1 MDGGVVVSGG
11 TRIVVVLG
19 FAALSDITPARLS
32 SRLSTPSETSIQIVD
47 RPKLLRTDQNSSSTS
62 SSSVVLFSIS
72 FRQQLPG
79 VSSHPL
85 LCSSANA
92 KRFTDPFLCSW
103 SASSC
108 HQKDSF
114 RVYCYGSVIASVVG
128 RFSRTNT
135 QPQTTLNYLF
145 CTRFGACCPLKS
157 KECANSQLMFS
168 GIYLSTR
175 NPTAPL
181 NHPRPPSTDF
191 DCQKLLLATTT

>member
-1 MDGGVVVSGG
+1 MVSLGVDGGVVVSGG

-79 VSSHPL
+79 VPSHPL
-85 LCSSANA
+85 LFG
-92 KRFTDPFLCSW
+92 KRKTVYRIPFFAFPRL
-103 SASSC
+103 
-108 HQKDSF
+108 
-114 RVYCYGSVIASVVG
+114 YVIKRI
-128 RFSRTNT
+128 RFVCIVMGLLSPLLLAVSPGQT
-135 QPQTTLNYLF
+135 QPQTPLNYLF
-145 CTRFGACCPLKS
+145 CNRFGACCPRKS

-168 GIYLSTR
+168 GIAVNTES
-175 NPTAPL
+175 A
-181 NHPRPPSTDF
+181 
-191 DCQKLLLATTT
+191 

>member
-1 MDGGVVVSGG
+1 MEVIVSGG

-92 KRFTDPFLCSW
+92 KRFTDPFLCSGRR
-103 SASSC
+103 
-108 HQKDSF
+108 HH
-114 RVYCYGSVIASVVG
+114 VIKRI
-128 RFSRTNT
+128 RFVCIVMGLLSPLLLAVSPGQT

-145 CTRFGACCPLKS
+145 CTRFGACCPRKS

-168 GIYLSTR
+168 GIAVNTESDSS
-175 NPTAPL
+175 A
-181 NHPRPPSTDF
+181 
-191 DCQKLLLATTT
+191 

>member
-128 RFSRTNT
+128 RFSRTNIAT
-135 QPQTTLNYLF
+135 NNTKLLVLHPFRGL
-145 CTRFGACCPLKS
+145 
-157 KECANSQLMFS
+157 
-168 GIYLSTR
+168 LSTEVKR
-175 NPTAPL
+175 V
-181 NHPRPPSTDF
+181 
-191 DCQKLLLATTT
+191 CQLTINVLRDISVNTESDSSA

>member
-1 MDGGVVVSGG
+1 MEVIVSGG

-92 KRFTDPFLCSW
+92 KRFTDPFLCCP
-103 SASSC
+103 SALC

-145 CTRFGACCPLKS
+145 CTRFGACCPRKS

-168 GIYLSTR
+168 GIAVNTESDS
-175 NPTAPL
+175 NA
-181 NHPRPPSTDF
+181 
-191 DCQKLLLATTT
+191 

>member
-1 MDGGVVVSGG
+1 MCPNLNFSKKSFFIPFPCKRTYKEIQYLHQPLPKAFTVSLGVDGGVVVSGG

-92 KRFTDPFLCSW
+92 KRFTDPFLCSGRR
-103 SASSC
+103 
-108 HQKDSF
+108 HH
-114 RVYCYGSVIASVVG
+114 VIKRI
-128 RFSRTNT
+128 RFVCIVMG
-135 QPQTTLNYLF
+135 L
-145 CTRFGACCPLKS
+145 
-157 KECANSQLMFS
+157 
-168 GIYLSTR
+168 LS
-175 NPTAPL
+175 P
-181 NHPRPPSTDF
+181 
-191 DCQKLLLATTT
+191 LLLAVSPGQT